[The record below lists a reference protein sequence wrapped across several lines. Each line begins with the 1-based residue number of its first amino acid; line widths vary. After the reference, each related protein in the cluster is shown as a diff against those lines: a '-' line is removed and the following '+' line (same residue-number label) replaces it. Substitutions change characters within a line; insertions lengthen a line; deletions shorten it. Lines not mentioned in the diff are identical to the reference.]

1 MDEIF
6 ETQGGMTDLHLTPRL
21 WRFTPAASDDDA
33 RWLGGPI
40 WSEVTVRAETSGQ
53 AVQFASDWENEM
65 LRDEFGA
72 GIPHSVLIDRRSA
85 LGDPTL
91 YHVEEIHDSEP
102 HGGLGVVSHGDQ
114 RAPIED
120 PTLQTK
126 NADRENEEEL
136 ISIRAY
142 QIWLAEGEPEG
153 RDEEHWRRAR
163 EELMAG
169 HIQGY

>member
-6 ETQGGMTDLHLTPRL
+6 ETQGGMTDVAARPRL
-21 WRFTPAASDDDA
+21 WRFAPMASDDDA

-53 AVQFASDWENEM
+53 AVQLASEWENDM
-65 LRDEFGA
+65 LRHELGVDM
-72 GIPHSVLIDRRSA
+72 PHSVLMDRQSA
-85 LGDPTL
+85 LADPTL
-91 YHVEEIHDSEP
+91 YQVEEIHDPEP
-102 HGGLGVVSHGDQ
+102 YGGLGVVSHGDQ

-120 PTLQTK
+120 PTLQAR
-126 NADRENEEEL
+126 NADRENEDDL
-136 ISIRAY
+136 ISVRAY
-142 QIWLAEGEPEG
+142 HIWVAEGEPEG

-169 HIQGY
+169 HPVRR